1 MFNENKAVQKKQ
13 LFIYSSRPKI
23 LSKFNISISVLDIL
37 HVSTN
42 FMFRKAAQ
50 LVNPRKQIQLED
62 FLTPDLKKQMENS
75 VDNVMM

>member
-1 MFNENKAVQKKQ
+1 M
-13 LFIYSSRPKI
+13 Y
-23 LSKFNISISVLDIL
+23 
-37 HVSTN
+37 
-42 FMFRKAAQ
+42 RKAAQ

>member
-1 MFNENKAVQKKQ
+1 M
-13 LFIYSSRPKI
+13 
-23 LSKFNISISVLDIL
+23 NISISVLDIL

-42 FMFRKAAQ
+42 FMYRKAAQ